1 MMRRSCVFTYVL
13 LSLAFIT
20 VNIVT
25 FSNRLPWIDEV
36 MFLDTSYNAA
46 VHGSWATTAWYR
58 VAGQYPFS
66 TYPPLYQMLAAVWM
80 RLFGAGL
87 VAVRSLNLLVT
98 FVLGGVCL
106 QMAAPRSSRAGV
118 GVGLLFALL
127 LWGTSEMAWMYRNGR
142 PDMLCALVFVLA
154 VQAVVRHLQSKSPA
168 TLLAVVATSA
178 LLVGSG
184 IQAAVCLCAFWLFLF
199 LTLKGRR
206 REVARLLVLL
216 LTGFLLG
223 LLLVAL
229 FMLAHGR
236 LLAFASSIIQYSST
250 LSGIALTVL
259 PAAGE
264 WFGFDSAPYTQKLLE
279 LTTPSSLSERVA
291 PIVEYRSF
299 ILLSVAALAA
309 YADCFRH
316 HRQQLLTDKGFL
328 SLLFALFVP
337 AFMLLAG
344 RFVAYY
350 RWMAFLPLL
359 VSITS
364 IAARHRRWCTVFG
377 VLAVLLTVSGIRSML
392 PDEASGDYANLRSL
406 VQRQHFRSSDAVVCP
421 FSVFYEIKPVCDTC
435 YFAGIFP
442 QEFIGHVDYII
453 EAPDGD
459 AFDQPITDYVNR
471 LKADTTVV
479 LTAIDH
485 CQHPTLTIYQVQSR
499 HE

>member
-1 MMRRSCVFTYVL
+1 MMRRSCIFTYVL

-25 FSNRLPWIDEV
+25 FSNRPPWIDEV

-87 VAVRSLNLLVT
+87 VTVRSLNLLIT
-98 FVLGGVCL
+98 FVLGGVSL
-106 QMAAPRSSRAGV
+106 QMAAPRSNRN
-118 GVGLLFALL
+118 GVGLGFLFALL

-154 VQAVVRHLQSKSPA
+154 VQAVISHLQAKSPA
-168 TLLAVVATSA
+168 TLLVVVATSA

-199 LTLKGRR
+199 IALKGRR

-229 FMLAHGR
+229 FMLVHGR
-236 LLAFASSIIQYSST
+236 LLAFACSIIQYSST
-250 LSGIALTVL
+250 LSDIALTVL
-259 PAAGE
+259 LAAGE
-264 WFGFDSAPYTQKLLE
+264 LFGFDSAHYTEKLLE
-279 LTTPSSLSERVA
+279 LTAPPSLSERLA

-309 YADCFRH
+309 YAACFWH
-316 HRQQLLTDKGFL
+316 HRQKLLTDKGFL

-337 AFMLLAG
+337 AFMMLAG
-344 RFVAYY
+344 RFVVYY
-350 RWMAFLPLL
+350 RWMAFLPL
-359 VSITS
+359 VVAITS
-364 IAARHRRWCTVFG
+364 IAARHRRWCAVFC
-377 VLAVLLTVSGIRSML
+377 VLVVLLTVSGIRSML
-392 PDEASGDYANLRSL
+392 PDKASGDYANLRSF

-442 QEFIGHVDYII
+442 PEYIGHVDYII

-471 LKADTTVV
+471 LRADTTVV
-479 LTAIDH
+479 LTLIDH
-485 CQHPTLTIYQVQSR
+485 CQHPALKLYQVQTTY
-499 HE
+499 E